1 METYNLGKIEVL
13 RDPRSELKSEL
24 KRIVP
29 LSSVGKTNSG
39 FTLVYGSNKEGIQED
54 LDNLGFR
61 LPSVKECIYL
71 YSFFKEV
78 NEFEYRRFW
87 VDTDKGVQILLIGSD
102 DLWNG
107 IWPKPPEGLKYI
119 LFAVKDSIPS

>member
-13 RDPRSELKSEL
+13 RNPRSELK
-24 KRIVP
+24 RMVP
-29 LSSVGKTNSG
+29 SSSAGKSNSG
-39 FTLVYGSNKEGIQED
+39 FTNIYGYNKNGISEA
-54 LDNLGFR
+54 LDNIGFR

-87 VDTDKGVQILLIGSD
+87 VDTDQGVQVLLFDEFRI
-102 DLWNG
+102 G
-107 IWPKPPEGLKYI
+107 IWSNPPDSLKYI

>member
-1 METYNLGKIEVL
+1 MKTYNLGRIEVL
-13 RDPRSELKSEL
+13 RDPRSELK
-24 KRIVP
+24 RIIP
-29 LSSVGKTNSG
+29 SSSAGKSNSG
-39 FTLVYGSNKEGIQED
+39 FTLVYGSNKEGIQEA

-61 LPSVKECIYL
+61 LPSVNECVYL

-87 VDTDKGVQILLIGSD
+87 VDTDKGVQILLIGRD
-102 DLWNG
+102 DFWNG
-107 IWPKPPEGLKYI
+107 IWPKPPKGLKYI

>member
-13 RDPRSELKSEL
+13 RNPRNEL
-24 KRIVP
+24 KRLVP
-29 LSSVGKTNSG
+29 SSYHEENNSG
-39 FTLVYGSNKEGIQED
+39 FIKVYGYYKEDISEV

-61 LPSVKECIYL
+61 LPSVQECVYL

-87 VDTDKGVQILLIGSD
+87 VDTEIGTEILLID
-102 DLWNG
+102 EMRLG
-107 IWPKPPEGLKYI
+107 IWTNPPESLKYI
-119 LFAVKDSIPS
+119 LFAVKDSILS

>member
-1 METYNLGKIEVL
+1 MKTYNLGKIEIL
-13 RDPRSELKSEL
+13 RDPRSELK
-24 KRIVP
+24 RMVP
-29 LSSVGKTNSG
+29 SSSAGKSNSG
-39 FTLVYGSNKEGIQED
+39 FTNIYGYNKNGISEA
-54 LDNLGFR
+54 LDNIGFR
-61 LPSVKECIYL
+61 LPSVQECIYL

-107 IWPKPPEGLKYI
+107 IWSNPPEGLKYI